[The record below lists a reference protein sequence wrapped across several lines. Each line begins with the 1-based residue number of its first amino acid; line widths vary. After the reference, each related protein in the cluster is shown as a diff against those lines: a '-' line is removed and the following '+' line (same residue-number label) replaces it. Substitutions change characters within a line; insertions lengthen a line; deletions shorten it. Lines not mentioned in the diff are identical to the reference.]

1 MKSPRPSKVQPK
13 EEYKKREANRKQ
25 CKKRVETLKRIRVKL
40 GIKHTLDSPR
50 NNTSMQVGP
59 STDPSIESSAF
70 DDNIMQ
76 DGIVTP
82 DAELFKSHGMED
94 NTEDLT
100 NSLQVTEQAGMENG
114 SPAQC
119 SSNLQIYTT

>member
-1 MKSPRPSKVQPK
+1 
-13 EEYKKREANRKQ
+13 
-25 CKKRVETLKRIRVKL
+25 
-40 GIKHTLDSPR
+40 
-50 NNTSMQVGP
+50 MQVGP